1 MSDVYRNKPVVKTN
15 TFWDVILL
23 ILRVWF
29 GYVMMKN
36 GKVFFE
42 LFASNGDRQF
52 FESLFVGNNMRFP
65 LPLIIAFEAKG
76 AEFFGGLF
84 VFLGLFTRFGAG
96 LVALTILIIT
106 LTANVEGNKTFD
118 GTIAV
123 SFCLFAIVFMY
134 WGGGKYTIDS
144 LFKNT

>member
-36 GKVFFE
+36 GKAFFE
-42 LFASNGDRQF
+42 LFASTGDQKF
-52 FESLFVGNNMRFP
+52 LESLFVGNDMRFP

-84 VFLGLFTRFGAG
+84 VFLGLFTRFGAA

-106 LTANVEGNKTFD
+106 LTASIERNSASD
-118 GTIAV
+118 GTLAV

-134 WGGGKYTIDS
+134 WGGGRYAMDS
-144 LFKNT
+144 LFKAA

>member
-42 LFASNGDRQF
+42 LFTSTGDRKF
-52 FESLFVGNNMRFP
+52 FESLFVGNDMRFP

-84 VFLGLFTRFGAG
+84 VFLGLFTRFGAA
-96 LVALTILIIT
+96 LVALAILIIT
-106 LTANVEGNKTFD
+106 LTANIEGNSAFD

-134 WGGGKYTIDS
+134 WGGGRCAMDS
-144 LFKNT
+144 LFKTA

>member
-1 MSDVYRNKPVVKTN
+1 MSDVYYKKEVVKTN
-15 TFWDVILL
+15 PFWDVILL
-23 ILRVWF
+23 ILRFWF
-29 GYVMMKN
+29 GYVMMTN

-42 LFASNGDRQF
+42 LFTPTGDRTF
-52 FESLFVGNNMRFP
+52 FEGLFVGNDMRFP

-84 VFLGLFTRFGAG
+84 VFSGLFTRFGAA
-96 LVALTILIIT
+96 LVALTILVIK
-106 LTANVEGNKTFD
+106 LTANLGGNKAFD

-134 WGGGKYTIDS
+134 WGGGKYAMDA
-144 LFKNT
+144 LFKTS

>member
-1 MSDVYRNKPVVKTN
+1 MSDVYRNKPVVRTN
-15 TFWDVILL
+15 AFWDVILL
-23 ILRVWF
+23 ILRIWF

-42 LFASNGDRQF
+42 LFASNGDRTF
-52 FESLFVGNNMRFP
+52 FESLFVGNDMRFP

-76 AEFFGGLF
+76 AEFFGGLL
-84 VFLGLFTRFGAG
+84 VFLGLFTRFGAA

-106 LTANVEGNKTFD
+106 LTANIAGNRAFD
-118 GTIAV
+118 GAIAV

-134 WGGGKYTIDS
+134 WGGGRYAIDS
-144 LFKNT
+144 LFKTA